1 MKYDYI
7 IGGAGLSGLTLAWQM
22 AKHNILDDKQLLI
35 IDADKKEA
43 NDRTWCFWAQPEMW
57 ITELPIKQ
65 SWNKAQVKG
74 TDFDL
79 VQDLSP
85 YRYYKIEGLDY
96 YDFIKK
102 ELKEYPQVTFIQDVI
117 LSEDSKQK
125 IVTTQESSYDY
136 SEYFFKSYFYP
147 DELKSIQ
154 NPKKH
159 FIWQHFY
166 GWKIKTKE
174 IAFDPKVITYMDMNV
189 AEEIK
194 GLSFA
199 YILPDSQYEAMVE
212 YTLFSAQLWS
222 EEDYK
227 NALID
232 YIRNNLGITE
242 YEIEEIEFNKIPMT
256 NASFSQRSKS
266 IVPIGTLAG
275 TVKPSTGYS
284 FVRNYQHIQQ
294 IIKSLKSNKD
304 DFAINSSV
312 KFKFY
317 DEVLINVLHTSKS
330 SGHQVFGNLYKKNKL
345 PQLLKFLNEET
356 NLLEDLRIMNTVPKW
371 PFIKAVAEELVK

>member
-43 NDRTWCFWAQPEMW
+43 NDRTWCFWAKPEMW

-74 TDFDL
+74 SDFDL
-79 VQDLSP
+79 VQDLAP
-85 YRYYKIEGLDY
+85 YRYYKIEGIDY
-96 YDFIKK
+96 YNFIKN
-102 ELKEYPQVTFIQDVI
+102 ELNNYSQITFIQDHI
-117 LSEDSKQK
+117 ISEDANEKS
-125 IVTTQESSYDY
+125 VTTSESTYHFKD
-136 SEYFFKSYFYP
+136 YFFKSYFYP
-147 DELKSIQ
+147 DELNSVQ
-154 NPKKH
+154 NPKQH

-232 YIRNNLGITE
+232 YIQNNLGIKE

-294 IIKSLKSNKD
+294 IIKNIKSNKD